1 MKYDLRS
8 KFGVN
13 SLRHQELQ
21 HLEYLKL
28 IFLDVFVSGFCKS
41 DHVCVHA
48 CMYVCIHTCVHIY
61 ICMCACTFV
70 YIIM

>member
-1 MKYDLRS
+1 MKYNLCS

-21 HLEYLKL
+21 HLECLKL
-28 IFLDVFVSGFCKS
+28 IFLDVFVLGFCKS

-61 ICMCACTFV
+61 ISVCVHVHLC
-70 YIIM
+70 I